1 MVKNLVLLSFLMFLV
16 LNISSYGKE
25 KILKGK
31 IIKILDN
38 VVIVDVKGEGCSG
51 KREYIIE
58 DDLADKLQQGKEIT
72 FKANIKRN
80 CNGNIIEVIEEE

>member
-1 MVKNLVLLSFLMFLV
+1 MIKNFVLSALLLCLVI
-16 LNISSYGKE
+16 NINSYSKE

-31 IIKILDN
+31 VIKILDN
-38 VVIVDVKGEGCSG
+38 VAIVDVKGEDCSG

-72 FKANIKRN
+72 FKANIRRN
-80 CNGNIIEVIEEE
+80 CNGSIIEEE